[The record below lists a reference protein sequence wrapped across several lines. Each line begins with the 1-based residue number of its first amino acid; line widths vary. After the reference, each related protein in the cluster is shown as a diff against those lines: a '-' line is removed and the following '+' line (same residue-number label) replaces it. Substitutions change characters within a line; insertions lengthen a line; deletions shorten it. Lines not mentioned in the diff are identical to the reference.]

1 MFRKTVVVILAV
13 CIVALSGCSLVT
25 APAGDSVIATS
36 FYPVY
41 IFTLNLVDGID
52 GVTVM
57 CMAEQSVGCLHDYTI
72 TAKDARIID
81 DADVL
86 VINGAGMELFVED
99 IYTSAENLTV
109 IDSSEGVELLCGD
122 SHEGHD
128 HHDHEGHSHEY
139 NSHIWMSVGNAKVQV
154 TNIKNGLIEKFPQ
167 FKEKIESNYDD
178 YMMRLDALAEDIDE
192 VSQYVNDKPVMTF
205 HDAYAYLAE
214 DMGFHVVST
223 VESGEGGEPSAMELA
238 SLSDEINEHGV
249 KALFIEPDY
258 SGSAAEIL
266 FRETGV
272 EIYTLNPVIKG
283 DAVKTAYEDIMRKN
297 IESIVEAVK

>member
-1 MFRKTVVVILAV
+1 MFRKTIAVILAV
-13 CIVALSGCSLVT
+13 CILAMAGCSQT
-25 APAGDSVIATS
+25 AAPEADNVIAAS

-52 GVTVM
+52 GVAVM

-72 TAKDARIID
+72 TAKDAKIID

-99 IYTSAENLTV
+99 IYSSAENLAV
-109 IDSSEGVELLCGD
+109 IDSSEGITLLCGESD
-122 SHEGHD
+122 EG
-128 HHDHEGHSHEY
+128 HDHEGHSHEY
-139 NSHIWMSVGNAKVQV
+139 NSHVWMSVGNVKIQV
-154 TNIKNGLIEKFPQ
+154 TNIKNGLVEKFPQ
-167 FKEKIESNYDD
+167 YKEKIESNYDD
-178 YMMRLDALAEDIDE
+178 YMMRLDALAEDINDA
-192 VSQYVNDKPVMTF
+192 SQYVSDKPVMTF

-214 DMGFHVVST
+214 DMGFHVVGT

-238 SLSDEINEHGV
+238 SLTDEINDHGV
-249 KALFIEPDY
+249 NALFIEPDY

-266 FRETGV
+266 SRETGV
-272 EIYTLNPVIKG
+272 GVYTLNPVIKG
-283 DAVKTAYEDIMRKN
+283 DAVKTAYEDIMREN